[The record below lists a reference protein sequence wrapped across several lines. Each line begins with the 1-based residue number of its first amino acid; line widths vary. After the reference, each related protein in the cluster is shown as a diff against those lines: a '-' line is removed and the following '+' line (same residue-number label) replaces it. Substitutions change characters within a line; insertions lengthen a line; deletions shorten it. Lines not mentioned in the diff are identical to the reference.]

1 MSTQS
6 TRKFPSTSEATCP
19 DCGTTL
25 SRASDMKRHRNTQHP
40 DGTEVKVH
48 CPHAGCKYKT
58 DQKSNLKAHIGARH
72 SNEDHHPCPDCNKRF
87 ADPSSLTRHRK
98 SAHGHQPY
106 HTDNF
111 AARQTLKKAKKAL
124 KAKRKSGKKVSNETH
139 DQRAAPHNTQNASSS
154 AATLSNI
161 PTNATHHN
169 AFWQQIVNVPRRH
182 ASEPKDSQDVQISV
196 PVAAAPACGAPK
208 TLDTNSGLSLPEA
221 GQLQFST
228 SLTRDETYSLGSQ
241 LDTIVQPQGQAL
253 PQLWTPYR
261 QTIPV
266 AASDYRPFAPTFPT
280 SVGQSTYLGMSFQNL
295 PTFSSMP
302 NSFTYLTTPTAPSS
316 SRVSGYQFV
325 PPNHM
330 ATPPLEPVPALSW
343 THRLSPVNSTPLSQP
358 EFFTS
363 QPDRGFNS
371 WCQSYDFSSEL

>member
-19 DCGTTL
+19 DCRTTL

-48 CPHAGCKYKT
+48 CPHASCKYKT
-58 DQKSNLKAHIGARH
+58 DQKSNLKVHINARH
-72 SNEDHHPCPDCNKRF
+72 STENHHPCPECNVKF

-106 HTDNF
+106 HTGDF
-111 AARQTLKKAKKAL
+111 AARQALKKAKKAL
-124 KAKRKSGKKVSNETH
+124 MTKRKSGKMVSNETRN
-139 DQRAAPHNTQNASSS
+139 QQAAPHNTQNASSS

-169 AFWQQIVNVPRRH
+169 GFWKQIVDVPRRH
-182 ASEPKDSQDVQISV
+182 ASEPTDSQDVQISV
-196 PVAAAPACGAPK
+196 PVAVALACCAPK
-208 TLDTNSGLSLPEA
+208 TLTTNSGLSLPGA
-221 GQLQFST
+221 GQSQFST
-228 SLTRDETYSLGSQ
+228 APTRGETYSLGSQ
-241 LDTIVQPQGQAL
+241 LDTGMQPQGQAL
-253 PQLWTPYR
+253 AQLWTPYR

-266 AASDYRPFAPTFPT
+266 AASDYRPFSPAFPT
-280 SVGQSTYLGMSFQNL
+280 SVGQSTFLGMGFQNL
-295 PTFSSMP
+295 PTFSSVP
-302 NSFTYLTTPTAPSS
+302 NPFTFPTTPTAPSS
-316 SRVSGYQFV
+316 SRASGYQFV
-325 PPNHM
+325 LPNHI

-343 THRLSPVNSTPLSQP
+343 TPSLSPANSTPLQP

-363 QPDRGFNS
+363 EPDRGFNFWS
-371 WCQSYDFSSEL
+371 QSYNFTSEL